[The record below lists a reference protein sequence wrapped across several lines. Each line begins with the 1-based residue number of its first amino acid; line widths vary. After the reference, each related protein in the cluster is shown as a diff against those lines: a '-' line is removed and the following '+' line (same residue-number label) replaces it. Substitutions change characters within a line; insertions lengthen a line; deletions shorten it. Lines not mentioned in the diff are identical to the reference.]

1 MTLSRRQILVGTPAG
16 LVGGL
21 MAASA
26 HAREVPVNQTETS
39 GQTAFSERVRFC
51 LNTST
56 VRGQKLTVPEQIDL
70 CARAGYDAIEP
81 WMGDLRSFVE
91 GGGRLTDLRK
101 QLDDAG
107 LTVESAIGFAQW
119 IVDDPGARASGLD
132 QARSDMELLAAIGG
146 KRIAAPPIGAH
157 QSAGPSL
164 DRIAERYRDL
174 LVAAES
180 IGILP
185 QLELWGFSK
194 TLSTL
199 AELAYVATA
208 AAHPNACV
216 LPDVYH
222 IFKGGSSFDSLRMI
236 EASCMQVFHMNDY
249 PAEPPR
255 TEMSDRDRVY
265 PGDGVAPLKSILTTL
280 SNHGFRGV
288 LSLELFNESYW
299 KLPADEVAKTG
310 LAKMK
315 AAVASVEVS

>member
-1 MTLSRRQILVGTPAG
+1 MTLSRRQILVGTPSA

-21 MAASA
+21 AAASLLA
-26 HAREVPVNQTETS
+26 SEVPVKQLEAS
-39 GQTAFSERVRFC
+39 GQLAFSDRVRFC
-51 LNTST
+51 LNTSS
-56 VRGQKLTVPEQIDL
+56 VRGQKLTVPQQIDL

-91 GGGRLTDLRK
+91 AGGQLADLRK
-101 QLDDAG
+101 QLNDVG

-119 IVDDPGARASGLD
+119 IVDDPSARAAGLD
-132 QARSDMELLAAIGG
+132 QARSDMELLAEIGG

-157 QSAGPSL
+157 QSAGPNL
-164 DRIAERYRDL
+164 DVIAERYRDL
-174 LVAAES
+174 LVAAEPL
-180 IGILP
+180 GILP

-222 IFKGGSSFDSLRMI
+222 IFKGGSSFDSLGMI

-249 PAEPPR
+249 PAQPPR
-255 TEMSDRDRVY
+255 ADIADRDRVY

-280 SNHGFRGV
+280 SKHGFQGV

-315 AAVASVEVS
+315 AAVASVEAP